1 MRDRL
6 AECARELGIRV
17 QVQRLEASTRTV
29 ADAAV
34 AVGCE
39 EAEIAKSIVF
49 VADGDPVVCV
59 ASGQHRVDIE
69 KVADALDVAEVRQ
82 AGAEEVRAATG
93 FAPATVMGQASRV
106 MSRQR
111 FFNVVITN
119 VPGPQIPLYLAGK
132 RMIDT
137 FPMVPLAKNQALG
150 VALLSYAGRINFGLV
165 GDYDL
170 LWDLD
175 DFADD
180 VHDSLAELAAEAGV
194 ELTVDANPVQAV
206 RA

>member
-6 AECARELGIRV
+6 AECARELGIQV

-59 ASGQHRVDIE
+59 ASGQHRVDID

-82 AGAEEVRAATG
+82 AAAEEVRAATG
-93 FAPATVMGQASRV
+93 FAIGGVPPFGHDLPVLFDEDLLRHRRV
-106 MSRQR
+106 WAAA
-111 FFNVVITN
+111 
-119 VPGPQIPLYLAGK
+119 GDPQSLFEVDPRELA
-132 RMIDT
+132 RCIRARI
-137 FPMVPLAKNQALG
+137 VALG
-150 VALLSYAGRINFGLV
+150 
-165 GDYDL
+165 
-170 LWDLD
+170 
-175 DFADD
+175 
-180 VHDSLAELAAEAGV
+180 E
-194 ELTVDANPVQAV
+194 
-206 RA
+206 